1 MPLLNDLLDFHD
13 HPLMPP
19 PSAQL
24 FAEHLPQEWIQH
36 CLTLSA
42 HATVRRRRLPGDMVI
57 WMVVAMA
64 FFRNEPITDV
74 VRRLN
79 LSADGEAGM
88 NLLARSAVTQA
99 RQRVGAAPVEW
110 LFRQTAQTW
119 GAERY
124 QKDGWHGL
132 QLFAI
137 DGAQFRTPDEP
148 ELREHYGSAN
158 TSTERQSAYPVMR
171 LVALMNLSSH
181 ILLDAVT
188 APYRRSE
195 TLLAHS
201 MLATIP
207 DNSITLFD
215 KLFYSADLL
224 LTLNRQG
231 SNRHWLLPARKDMA
245 AETEISYGASDRQL
259 KLKVSPQARK
269 KNPSLPEFWYARA
282 VTYEVNGVEKTVLTS
297 LPADSYKAKEVAELY
312 HSRWEIEVGF
322 RNLKSSLLNNALV
335 LRSRKVELLE
345 QEVWGMLLAYNLI
358 RREAT
363 RAAEKHKKAPSEMS
377 FKFAFQFIATEMIVL
392 GNTVSPGTI
401 PKRLEHL
408 RGALEVVFITKRPRP
423 SRPRA
428 VKISKT
434 RYPVKRSTA
443 PLK

>member
-1 MPLLNDLLDFHD
+1 MPLLNDLLDFSD

-24 FAEHLPQEWIQH
+24 FAEHLPAEWIHH
-36 CLTLSA
+36 CLTLSE

-57 WMVVAMA
+57 WMVVSMA

-74 VRRLN
+74 VRRLS
-79 LSADGEAGM
+79 LSADGEAGT

-110 LFRQTAQTW
+110 LFRQTAQAW
-119 GAERY
+119 GTESY
-124 QKDGWHGL
+124 DKTDWHGL

-148 ELREHYGSAN
+148 ELREYYGSAN
-158 TSTERQSAYPVMR
+158 TSTARQSAYPVMR
-171 LVALMNLSSH
+171 LVALMNLGSH
-181 ILLDAVT
+181 ILLDAAT

-195 TLLAHS
+195 ILLAQS
-201 MLATIP
+201 MTASIP

-224 LTLNRQG
+224 LTLGQQG
-231 SNRHWLLPARKDMA
+231 SNRHWLLPARKNMV
-245 AETEISYGASDRQL
+245 AETEESYGAGDRLL

-269 KNPSLPEFWYARA
+269 KNPSLPEYWYARA
-282 VTYEVNGVEKTVLTS
+282 VTYALNGVEKTVLTS
-297 LPADSYKAKEVAELY
+297 LAADRYKAKDVAELY

-322 RNLKSSLLNNALV
+322 RNLKSSLLDNALV
-335 LRSRKVELLE
+335 LRSRKVALLE

-363 RAAEKHKKAPSEMS
+363 KAAEKHKRAPSEIS

-408 RGALEVVFITKRPRP
+408 RGNLEALFITKRPRP

-428 VKISKT
+428 VKMSKT
-434 RYPVKRSTA
+434 RYPVNPHAA